1 MASPELQQDDKRQ
14 DKKRNVL
21 VLIIVLL
28 VLLNGFFAFNHF
40 RTKRK
45 IQHTENK
52 RNELDSLYKLAMYDI
67 QQAKEK
73 LNLMKGKN
81 ADLDKKLIEKEKLL
95 NEKQDY
101 ISLLLSKNELSAVEL
116 IKARSL
122 VNTLRDD
129 SNKYVEEVAK
139 LNREVLLLTK
149 QKDSLTIAVNIQAT
163 ENELL
168 TEDRK
173 VLSAKVSLASLLKPV
188 NITGIGV
195 RYRSNGQATETNVA
209 KKSEKLKVCFDVTEN
224 KVTDVGKKEIFVKVI
239 SPTGSTIAIES
250 NGSGVFIEAETAEPI
265 QYTTVATFDYEQQQK
280 NICVY
285 WQQNIAYTKG
295 VYRVKLYQD
304 NTFLTEGVFELR

>member
-52 RNELDSLYKLAMYDI
+52 RNELYSLYKLAMYDI

-101 ISLLLSKNELSAVEL
+101 INLLLSKNELSAVEL

-139 LNREVLLLTK
+139 LNRKVLLLTK

-304 NTFLTEGVFELR
+304 NTFLTEGSFELR